1 VERRSPRKL
10 PGAVLGS
17 RRHCD
22 TKFVR
27 SQLSWHHQFAL
38 LQAVAAAP
46 RQLSGNWMEFQRLRC
61 FWQRTVR
68 PAALREEINF
78 FMKFK
83 LPGVEPVSFVA
94 LFEQMVAD
102 ETVSP

>member
-1 VERRSPRKL
+1 
-10 PGAVLGS
+10 
-17 RRHCD
+17 
-22 TKFVR
+22 
-27 SQLSWHHQFAL
+27 
-38 LQAVAAAP
+38 
-46 RQLSGNWMEFQRLRC
+46 MEFQRLRC
-61 FWQRTVR
+61 LWQRTVR
-68 PAALREEINF
+68 PAALHEDINF